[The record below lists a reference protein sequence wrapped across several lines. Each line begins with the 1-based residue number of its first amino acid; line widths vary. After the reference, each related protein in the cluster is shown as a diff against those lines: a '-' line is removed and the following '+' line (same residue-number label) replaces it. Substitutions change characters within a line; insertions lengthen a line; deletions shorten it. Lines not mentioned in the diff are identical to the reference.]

1 VYAIYVISQG
11 NTSVLYAIYVMSYGN
26 TCNQYIEDYRLSNTS
41 PTKARGITE
50 VPQKSKLLLLH

>member
-1 VYAIYVISQG
+1 VISQG

>member
-26 TCNQYIEDYRLSNTS
+26 TCNQYIEDYRLSNTT
-41 PTKARGITE
+41 PTEAQGITE
-50 VPQKSKLLLLH
+50 VTQKIKFLLLH